1 MIYNVLTKFKGVINT
16 FIEGLLIIF
25 MIFGFCVGI
34 AVILK
39 LALSLADDEKEKI
52 EKPIEKTYYVTEPK
66 SNPQKPRKK
75 RTKKPDLAFKGIILK
90 PERYEVI
97 TEKIEQSKN

>member
-1 MIYNVLTKFKGVINT
+1 M
-16 FIEGLLIIF
+16 IIF

-39 LALSLADDEKEKI
+39 LALSLTEGDKSKTETS
-52 EKPIEKTYYVTEPK
+52 IEKTYYVTEPK
-66 SNPQKPRKK
+66 TKPSPPKKK

-97 TEKIEQSKN
+97 TEKVKQGKN

>member
-1 MIYNVLTKFKGVINT
+1 MYLQILKGVINT

-39 LALSLADDEKEKI
+39 LALSLAEDEKEKV

-66 SNPQKPRKK
+66 PKPSPPRK
-75 RTKKPDLAFKGIILK
+75 RRSKKPDIAFKGIILK

-97 TEKIEQSKN
+97 TEKIERSKN